1 MLPFHCTV
9 ELEMKLLPLTVSVK
23 ALPPT
28 VVDAGEV
35 ELTVGT
41 GLGGGC
47 EFDPPDEEPP
57 PHPAVLASTSRQI
70 VCARSDLR
78 TVRVRILDFIFRPR
92 LPYDSA
98 SNK

>member
-57 PHPAVLASTSRQI
+57 
-70 VCARSDLR
+70 
-78 TVRVRILDFIFRPR
+78 RIPPCWRAQVGR
-92 LPYDSA
+92 LSA
-98 SNK
+98 LGPI

>member
-1 MLPFHCTV
+1 
-9 ELEMKLLPLTVSVK
+9 MKLLPLTVSVK

-57 PHPAVLASTSRQI
+57 PASRR
-70 VCARSDLR
+70 AGEHKG
-78 TVRVRILDFIFRPR
+78 R
-92 LPYDSA
+92 LSA
-98 SNK
+98 LGPI